1 MYITPVAISLVVT
14 LGLARFGA
22 AQTTNVTVTM
32 GPAQQIF
39 DSATEH
45 CGPTDIEGPDINVSA
60 FRNSQGEIVLLSG
73 NAPDNYAMFGTNF
86 DNLQR
91 DLRRCFAPTTV
102 GMSPISPQQ
111 WLFSGYTIDGTTRMR
126 LLTNTTIPTLRT
138 ANLAIRRR
146 QIFTDNSS
154 PTPSPPTAAIRCR
167 GPAIKTRSII
177 PVRVPRSRTFY
188 PNRPNPYGH
197 FGALRIS
204 RRMASTIHFSL
215 FPHLAAGAGRL
226 PHADSDP
233 RCSTFLM
240 IWDGQGF
247 NIPYHIRIPRK
258 RLIRRG
264 TTASPSARTLCGE
277 TPAP

>member
-1 MYITPVAISLVVT
+1 
-14 LGLARFGA
+14 
-22 AQTTNVTVTM
+22 M
-32 GPAQQIF
+32 GPAQQ
-39 DSATEH
+39 SSTRRRKLRA
-45 CGPTDIEGPDINVSA
+45 PAIEGLDINVSA
-60 FRNSQGEIVLLSG
+60 LQQPRRNRPSVG
-73 NAPDNYAMFGTNF
+73 NAPTTTPCSAEFRQPSAG
-86 DNLQR
+86 L
-91 DLRRCFAPTTV
+91 LRRCFAPTTV